1 MVHALAAEKQTRQL
15 VTQMLFAHARVSP
28 LHALQEGQLRVEG
41 DALRNVRPLEAVADA
56 VGGLH
61 GGAVLRVAGVGNCL
75 KEGGLAAAVCAGDAQ
90 VLGAAEN
97 QVLGVLRRG
106 SLLVLAICLG
116 GQKMQ
121 RINLG
126 GLLNRECFT

>member
-1 MVHALAAEKQTRQL
+1 MVYALATEKQARQL
-15 VTQMLFAHARVSP
+15 ITKMLFAHAPVGL

-41 DALRNVRPLEAVADA
+41 DALWNVRPLDAVLDA

-61 GGAVLRVAGVGNCL
+61 GGAVFRVVGVGNCL

-116 GQKMQ
+116 G
-121 RINLG
+121 
-126 GLLNRECFT
+126 